1 MWYKRLVNG
10 LMEYKP
16 VISELKTCPA
26 SGLKRIKLSFCGL
39 LGFEGES
46 VALWNV
52 EQSGTRFPL
61 FGTVSERSL
70 RQAGYFVP
78 PHHGFVRGQT
88 FASES

>member
-1 MWYKRLVNG
+1 VNALTG
-10 LMEYKP
+10 SK
-16 VISELKTCPA
+16 VTISQTNNCSA
-26 SGLKRIKLSFCGL
+26 SGQKRIKLSFCGL
-39 LGFEGES
+39 LDFEGES

-52 EQSGTRFPL
+52 EQIGTQFPL

-88 FASES
+88 FASEA